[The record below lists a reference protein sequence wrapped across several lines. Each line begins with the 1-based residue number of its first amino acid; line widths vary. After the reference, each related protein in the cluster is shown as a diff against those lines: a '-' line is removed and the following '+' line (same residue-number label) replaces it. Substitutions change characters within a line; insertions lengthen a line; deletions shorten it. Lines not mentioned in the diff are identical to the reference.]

1 MKRNKTILL
10 TILVLGLLAA
20 AYFLFFKKDGGA
32 KVVLTAERPERGRI
46 ASVVTST
53 GTIQPV
59 DTVAVGTQVSG
70 IISAIYTDYNAEVKE
85 GQLLAE
91 LDATL
96 LQASVNQIDAS
107 LRQARSNLSFQTS
120 NYNRQQELYHVGAIS
135 RATYE
140 TALNSY
146 EVAKASVENIEAQ
159 LTAAKQN
166 LSFTKIY
173 SPINGVVLNR
183 NVSVGQ
189 TVAASFNTPTLFML
203 AKDITKMQVEA
214 KVDEADIG
222 NVKPGQRVTF
232 TVDAFVNDVFNGTVS
247 EIRLQPTT
255 SSNVVTYTTII
266 EANNDEMKLKP
277 GMTATIT
284 IYTEEADGALL
295 IPVSALKFTPDLG
308 QLAPQYQVNM
318 PEGPPQHPD
327 SIGAPTEN
335 NRAVVWVVNGNV
347 LNGKL
352 ITTGINDNTKVQV
365 LSGLT
370 PEDSVVTSG
379 NMGDMAISDA
389 QGEGG
394 SPFMPRPPG
403 RR

>member
-1 MKRNKTILL
+1 MKRNKIILL
-10 TILVLGLLAA
+10 ISLVLGLSVA
-20 AYFLFFKKDGGA
+20 AYFLFFKKNSA
-32 KVVLTAERPERGRI
+32 ARATIIAELPERGRI

-70 IISAIYTDYNAEVKE
+70 IISAIYTDYNAEVNAN
-85 GQLLAE
+85 QLLAE
-91 LDATL
+91 LDPTL
-96 LQASVNQIDAS
+96 LQASVTQIEAS
-107 LRQARSNLSFQTS
+107 LRQARSTLDFQTS
-120 NYNRQQELYHVGAIS
+120 NFDRQRELHAVGAIS
-135 RATYE
+135 KATYE

-146 EVAKASVENIEAQ
+146 EVARASVENIEAQ
-159 LTAAKQN
+159 LKAAKQN

-222 NVKPGQRVTF
+222 NVRPGQRVTF

-247 EIRLQPTT
+247 EIRLQPIT

-277 GMTATIT
+277 GMTATVT
-284 IYTEEADGALL
+284 IYTEEADSALL
-295 IPVSALKFTPDLG
+295 IPVAALKFMPNQT
-308 QLAPQYQVNM
+308 QLEPFYQVVAPNA
-318 PEGPPQHPD
+318 PD
-327 SIGAPTEN
+327 SIGPVPAAN
-335 NRAVVWVVNGNV
+335 KAIVWVVNGKR
-347 LNGKL
+347 LESKQ
-352 ITTGINDNTKVQV
+352 ITTGINDNTKVEV
-365 LSGLT
+365 LDGLL
-370 PEDSVVTSG
+370 PQDSVVTGSNTEG
-379 NMGDMAISDA
+379 NSTMPGAP
-389 QGEGG
+389 GVGG